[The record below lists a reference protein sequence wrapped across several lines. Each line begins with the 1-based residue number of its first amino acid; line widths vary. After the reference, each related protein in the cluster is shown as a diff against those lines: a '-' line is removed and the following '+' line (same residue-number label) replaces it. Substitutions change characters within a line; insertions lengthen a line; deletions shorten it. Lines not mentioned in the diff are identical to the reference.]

1 MSRKIGTRDIW
12 EIHAAYSGRMVSR
25 KKLPYV
31 GPIGTVVVGG
41 TFGHMRGDMRVARL
55 SKKIPYG
62 RFGWEIGLALPRSG
76 R

>member
-1 MSRKIGTRDIW
+1 MGEYSLR
-12 EIHAAYSGRMVSR
+12 AAGACSR

-31 GPIGTVVVGG
+31 GPIGAMVVGG

-62 RFGWEIGLALPRSG
+62 MFGWEIGLALPRSG